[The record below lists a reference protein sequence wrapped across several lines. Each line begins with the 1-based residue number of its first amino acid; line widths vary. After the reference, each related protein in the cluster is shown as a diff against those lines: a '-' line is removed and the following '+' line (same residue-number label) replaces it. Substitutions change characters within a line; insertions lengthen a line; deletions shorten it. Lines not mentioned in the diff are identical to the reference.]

1 VEVKIG
7 IVGCGVVG
15 TGTVALLLENAKVIE
30 EKTGIKLS
38 VSKVADKDWSRPREY
53 EVPST
58 LRTTDY
64 REVIESSDIVVE
76 LVGGKDF
83 AKRLL
88 LEALERGKHVVTA
101 NKHLLAEDGEEIFKK
116 AKEKGLMVG
125 FEASVGGGIP
135 IIKALREGLVGN
147 RVQNIYGILN
157 GTTNYILTQMLEQDV
172 SFDTALKRAQELG
185 YAEADPSLDID
196 GWDSAHKITLL
207 AFVGFGKLFPFEEVY
222 VEGIRNI
229 DLLDVE
235 LGKDLGYTLKL
246 LAIAKRMDSE
256 VELRVHPT
264 FIPSDN
270 PLAKVSDVYNAV
282 LVEGDFVGKTMFYG
296 RGAGSRPTASAVVSD
311 IVDIAKSMGSCKSQ
325 SWLWESKEGLRIN
338 KNFYSRY
345 YLRFDVPD
353 RPGVLAKIANVLAE
367 YQISIASVLQKEKVC
382 KVAGREGQPIVP
394 LVILTHKAYEMDMQR
409 AIKDIQQLPV
419 VEGKPVIIRVE
430 EEAY

>member
-1 VEVKIG
+1 
-7 IVGCGVVG
+7 
-15 TGTVALLLENAKVIE
+15 LENAKVIE
-30 EKTGIKLS
+30 EKTGVKLS
-38 VSKVADKDWSRPREY
+38 ISKVADKDWSRPREY

-88 LEALERGKHVVTA
+88 LEALEKGKHVVTA

-196 GWDSAHKITLL
+196 GWDSAHKIALL

-256 VELRVHPT
+256 LELRVHPT

-311 IVDIAKSMGSCKSQ
+311 IVDIAKSIGSCKSQ
-325 SWLWESKEGLRIN
+325 SWFWESEEELRIN

-353 RPGVLAKIANVLAE
+353 RPGVLAKIASVLAE

-394 LVILTHKAYEMDMQR
+394 LVILTHKAYEMDMQK
-409 AIKDIQQLPV
+409 AIGEIQQLPV

>member
-1 VEVKIG
+1 M
-7 IVGCGVVG
+7 
-15 TGTVALLLENAKVIE
+15 
-30 EKTGIKLS
+30 EKKYS
-38 VSKVADKDWSRPREY
+38 
-53 EVPST
+53 
-58 LRTTDY
+58 
-64 REVIESSDIVVE
+64 
-76 LVGGKDF
+76 
-83 AKRLL
+83 
-88 LEALERGKHVVTA
+88 
-101 NKHLLAEDGEEIFKK
+101 KK
-116 AKEKGLMVG
+116 AKEMGLMVG

-147 RVQNIYGILN
+147 RVQNVYGILN

-172 SFDTALKRAQELG
+172 SFDTALKKAQKLG

-325 SWLWESKEGLRIN
+325 SWFWEGKEELRIN

-409 AIKDIQQLPV
+409 AIGEIQQLPV